1 MVVVQSQMEY
11 TLCESVI
18 NMVAVEMR
26 GNRLR
31 IYSVG
36 RLIQLG
42 SISLNA
48 ASERR
53 KKIRLISNFS

>member
-1 MVVVQSQMEY
+1 MVVVQSQAECI
-11 TLCESVI
+11 LCESVI

-36 RLIQLG
+36 RGTQLG
-42 SISLNA
+42 SSSLNA

-53 KKIRLISNFS
+53 KE